1 MSNKLLPSDKLK
13 EAYPKIN
20 DMIDRI
26 DNLVGQTGD
35 SNTEIVDARY
45 SSVKSKTF
53 TVLKDRLDEAET
65 DTQSLDTRTT
75 DLENRLDTVEKTT
88 ITISDRIH
96 HIANTIY
103 GQVSVELSGVTR
115 TNLVKSSNMD
125 ADTNADGVVDD
136 FSKAQTSNLTATW
149 SLDTTENAQKIEVT
163 GSTDNDELAV
173 VYQVIDNIVEGQI
186 YSFLVNSKIQVN
198 AGSFDGQIILVWRDN
213 SNTILK
219 ATDTKAITNT
229 TFSNIKLENITAPT
243 GATNVK
249 VELRA
254 RVNTS
259 GDTGIVWFRNAL
271 FEKASTVG
279 SYISSG
285 VKSTVSTRLK
295 VVGKNLVRN
304 GNGEEGL
311 NYWHDNVNAT
321 GTWDTNEKAFKV
333 VSAANANVVS
343 DLFKISPSKQYTISA
358 KVKSDGVNDSFVAV
372 QWYDKAGNFISSTQ
386 GNKVTSTTYAT
397 STNLATPPKNAVIA
411 KISLF
416 NVNAHTAYF
425 KEVQLEE
432 GTTATEY
439 EPYKESVAYIT
450 LPEGVDGLH
459 SLPNGVKDK
468 VSDDGELI
476 KRTKKRNDIHLQT
489 AWSVDL
495 ELTNTIRFSK
505 NISADATTLISRS
518 GILQIG
524 DVIFNFN
531 DNTINKDEELFDI
544 YDDIIYIRVNKSRLS
559 TLDSAGLEAW
569 LQAQGSS
576 ALIYQLQTPK
586 YYELVGVED
595 LYTFDGETTVIIE
608 PAIKFEAIADSN
620 GQIAIPNPELPI
632 DFIES
637 VKEKI
642 VDGDSI
648 SYIDASYSQVDDT
661 TIGGLT
667 YGKKYR
673 IVYHYP
679 AELTTG
685 PIIEAT
691 YEINTA
697 ATIVGLLD
705 VQRRLEKELGS
716 VWVTLL
722 PLADKELQMYAISTI
737 PDTSTATTQELGD
750 KINELINV
758 WK

>member
-20 DMIDRI
+20 DMIDRIDNLVGQTDKLKEAYPKINDRIDNLVGQTDKLKEAYPKINDRI

-115 TNLVKSSNMD
+115 TNLVKSSN
-125 ADTNADGVVDD
+125 
-136 FSKAQTSNLTATW
+136 
-149 SLDTTENAQKIEVT
+149 
-163 GSTDNDELAV
+163 
-173 VYQVIDNIVEGQI
+173 
-186 YSFLVNSKIQVN
+186 
-198 AGSFDGQIILVWRDN
+198 
-213 SNTILK
+213 
-219 ATDTKAITNT
+219 
-229 TFSNIKLENITAPT
+229 
-243 GATNVK
+243 
-249 VELRA
+249 
-254 RVNTS
+254 
-259 GDTGIVWFRNAL
+259 
-271 FEKASTVG
+271 
-279 SYISSG
+279 SG

-311 NYWHDNVNAT
+311 NYWYDTVNAT